1 MREEFKTALIMLLT
15 AKTLKQPKTK
25 AEIEDKIENALLSDK
40 DKAILKRRLINRLTF
55 DELAEKFDY
64 SVQGVKKKFY
74 TARKRL

>member
-15 AKTLKQPKTK
+15 AKALKQPKTK

-74 TARKRL
+74 TAQKRL